1 MSQEIVIPP
10 FETDTV
16 EFKTQWTESAK
27 KAISAFL
34 NSSGG
39 TIYFGVDDAGNV
51 LGIPQSQVDKLL
63 NTISIVTR
71 QGFRPAADALVRT
84 RVHEIKGRYV
94 VVATVLAGTDL
105 PYYATIK
112 GEGSRAYIR
121 RGPACFEVTDEER
134 RQLILRS
141 DRRDWDSLP
150 ASQQNLSFLETKR
163 LFDEQNIEFS
173 ERKFPIWGMTDD
185 NGFYTNLAYL
195 LSDQCSA
202 QTRVGFFDGT
212 DKASD
217 VTSIT
222 TFCGSVL
229 HQLNQVLTLLLGE
242 SDQRIEAFSI
252 GADGTRQAMH
262 RFPPKAV
269 REAVVNAFAHRDY
282 STGLQAF
289 ISVFSDRME
298 IFTFGGCP
306 REFWLRNLKK
316 VQAHVAT
323 ANLPISSCGL
333 ALWRDMA
340 WGYRVFSLLTR
351 LTPCDRKFR
360 WTRIVF

>member
-1 MSQEIVIPP
+1 M
-10 FETDTV
+10 
-16 EFKTQWTESAK
+16 
-27 KAISAFL
+27 
-34 NSSGG
+34 
-39 TIYFGVDDAGNV
+39 
-51 LGIPQSQVDKLL
+51 VDKLL

-71 QGFRPAADALVRT
+71 QGFRPAADSLVRT

-282 STGLQAF
+282 STGLQAL
-289 ISVFSDRME
+289 SVYFQIEWKFSPL
-298 IFTFGGCP
+298 GGCP

>member
-71 QGFRPAADALVRT
+71 QGFRPAADAFVRT

-112 GEGSRAYIR
+112 GEGYRAYIR
-121 RGPACFEVTDEER
+121 RGPVCFEVTDEER

-173 ERKFPIWGMTDD
+173 ERKFPILGMTDD

-217 VTSIT
+217 MTSIT
-222 TFCGSVL
+222 RFCGSVL
-229 HQLNQVLTLLLGE
+229 H
-242 SDQRIEAFSI
+242 
-252 GADGTRQAMH
+252 
-262 RFPPKAV
+262 
-269 REAVVNAFAHRDY
+269 
-282 STGLQAF
+282 
-289 ISVFSDRME
+289 
-298 IFTFGGCP
+298 
-306 REFWLRNLKK
+306 
-316 VQAHVAT
+316 
-323 ANLPISSCGL
+323 
-333 ALWRDMA
+333 
-340 WGYRVFSLLTR
+340 
-351 LTPCDRKFR
+351 
-360 WTRIVF
+360 

>member
-1 MSQEIVIPP
+1 
-10 FETDTV
+10 
-16 EFKTQWTESAK
+16 
-27 KAISAFL
+27 
-34 NSSGG
+34 
-39 TIYFGVDDAGNV
+39 
-51 LGIPQSQVDKLL
+51 
-63 NTISIVTR
+63 
-71 QGFRPAADALVRT
+71 
-84 RVHEIKGRYV
+84 
-94 VVATVLAGTDL
+94 
-105 PYYATIK
+105 
-112 GEGSRAYIR
+112 
-121 RGPACFEVTDEER
+121 
-134 RQLILRS
+134 
-141 DRRDWDSLP
+141 
-150 ASQQNLSFLETKR
+150 
-163 LFDEQNIEFS
+163 
-173 ERKFPIWGMTDD
+173 MTDD

-242 SDQRIEAFSI
+242 PDQRIEAFSI

-298 IFTFGGCP
+298 IFTFGAAQGS
-306 REFWLRNLKK
+306 FGF
-316 VQAHVAT
+316 AT
-323 ANLPISSCGL
+323 
-333 ALWRDMA
+333 
-340 WGYRVFSLLTR
+340 
-351 LTPCDRKFR
+351 
-360 WTRIVF
+360 